1 MVIASRHKWP
11 RRGRTESTWNGES
24 GHAAPRTFCCA
35 VVAVVAVVAADAT
48 YAVDA
53 TCCGSHAVAV
63 VAVDAAVAADAGR
76 RGAVQSGTGQLSSPA
91 SATRTMVVWC
101 PDWPVVAAARADL
114 FVEGEPAAVFRA
126 NRVVAASSS
135 ARAEGVRRAMRR
147 REAQSRCPELV
158 VLDDD
163 PGRDARLFEHVAQV
177 IDEFTPRIEVV
188 RPGLCQFP
196 TRGPSRYFGGDAA
209 LADALR
215 LALARIAVE
224 ANIGVADGAFTA
236 ALAARTVE
244 STVSAESS
252 RAAESSRPAD
262 TISNRIVSPNTSAT
276 YLATF
281 PITALVAVEGGRSVT
296 RAASTLRRSQ
306 SARSTPT
313 DALALIDLVELLQR
327 LGITTL
333 GSFAALPHVDV
344 VARFGPVGER
354 AWRLARGLDARP
366 IQTRTPPPELTI
378 QTELDPPV
386 DRVDTAAFIAK
397 TMAEE
402 LHGRLA
408 HNGLACTRVSI
419 EAETTDGVHLARL
432 WRHERAGVT
441 GGLTAQNLADRV
453 RWQIDGWLQQRFLL
467 DQKDMRAEGMKL
479 RDISDLPERL
489 TGGLTVLRLV
499 PDEVVPD
506 EGRQLRLWGGT
517 SAADE
522 RASRAFARVQ
532 GLLGPDSVTT
542 PVLTGGRRPVD
553 LVVLVPWG
561 DERATPP
568 TAKQP
573 WPGRLPSPLPTTVHL
588 LPPHVEILDTHGQL
602 VQVTRRGEL
611 SAPPAS
617 LVLESDKNTFTSH
630 PIVDWAGPWP
640 LEEKWW
646 DPQSARRQARMQ
658 IVTDTTCA
666 YLVVAEGGSWWLEGE
681 YA

>member
-1 MVIASRHKWP
+1 
-11 RRGRTESTWNGES
+11 
-24 GHAAPRTFCCA
+24 
-35 VVAVVAVVAADAT
+35 
-48 YAVDA
+48 
-53 TCCGSHAVAV
+53 
-63 VAVDAAVAADAGR
+63 
-76 RGAVQSGTGQLSSPA
+76 
-91 SATRTMVVWC
+91 
-101 PDWPVVAAARADL
+101 
-114 FVEGEPAAVFRA
+114 
-126 NRVVAASSS
+126 
-135 ARAEGVRRAMRR
+135 MRR

-163 PGRDARLFEHVAQV
+163 PGRDARLFEQVALV
-177 IDEFTPRIEVV
+177 IDTFTPRIEVV

-209 LADALR
+209 LADMLR
-215 LALARIAVE
+215 LELARIAVE
-224 ANIGVADGAFTA
+224 AHIGVADGAFTA

-244 STVSAESS
+244 SRESTD
-252 RAAESSRPAD
+252 A
-262 TISNRIVSPNTSAT
+262 TSNRIVPPNTSAA
-276 YLATF
+276 YLSSF
-281 PITALVAVEGGRSVT
+281 PISALVAVEGGRSVT

-306 SARSTPT
+306 SSRSTPT

-327 LGITTL
+327 LGITSL
-333 GSFAALPHVDV
+333 GSFAALPQLDV

-354 AWRLARGLDARP
+354 AWRLAQGLDARP

-402 LHGRLA
+402 LHDRLA
-408 HNGLACTRVSI
+408 RNGLACTRVSI

-432 WRHERAGVT
+432 WRHERAGAT

-453 RWQIDGWLQQRFLL
+453 RWQIDGWLQQRSIL
-467 DQKDMRAEGMKL
+467 DQRAMRADGVPL
-479 RDISDLPERL
+479 HDLSDLPERL
-489 TGGLTVLRLV
+489 TGGLTILRLV

-506 EGRQLRLWGGT
+506 EGRQLRLWGGS

-532 GLLGPDSVTT
+532 GLLGPDAVTT
-542 PVLTGGRRPVD
+542 PVLVGGRRPAD
-553 LVVLVPWG
+553 LVQLVPWG
-561 DERATPP
+561 DERGEPVS
-568 TAKQP
+568 AKQP
-573 WPGRLPSPLPTTVHL
+573 WPGRLPSPLPTIVHS
-588 LPPHVEILDTHGQL
+588 LPPLVELLDAHGQT

-617 LVLESDKNTFTSH
+617 LVLALEKSTYASH
-630 PIVDWAGPWP
+630 QIVEWAGPWP

-646 DPQSARRQARMQ
+646 DTQTARRQARMQ
-658 IVTDTTCA
+658 VVTDTTCA